1 MEDIVTIAEIL
12 NAKGHEVYAVSP
24 DSTVFEAIGQLAQRN
39 IGALLVMEG
48 DELVG
53 VFSERDYTRKVAL
66 QGRHSKETQV
76 REIITGRVVTV
87 RPAATIPECL
97 RLMTEHRIRHL
108 PVLEDERVVGMV
120 SIGDLVNWIMRA
132 QRATIE
138 QLHSYIAGG
147 YPG

>member
-12 NAKGHEVYAVSP
+12 NAKGREVYAVSP

-48 DELVG
+48 GELVG

-87 RPAATIPECL
+87 RPSATIPECL

-108 PVLEDERVVGMV
+108 PVLEDDRVVGMV

>member
-1 MEDIVTIAEIL
+1 MEVTGTVEAVL
-12 NAKGHEVYAVSP
+12 GNKGRDVYGISP
-24 DSTVFEAIGQLAQRN
+24 HNTVYEAIEQLAARN
-39 IGALLVMEG
+39 IGALLVMENG
-48 DELVG
+48 RLVG

-66 QGRHSKETQV
+66 AGRNSRETRV

-87 RPAATIPECL
+87 APATSVPDCM
-97 RLMTEHRIRHL
+97 RLMIENRVRHL
-108 PVLEDERVVGMV
+108 PVMDGDKVVGV
-120 SIGDLVNWIMRA
+120 ISIGDLVNFIMNA

>member
-1 MEDIVTIAEIL
+1 MEVPGIVGAVLE
-12 NAKGHEVYAVSP
+12 AKGRDVYSISP
-24 DSTVFEAIGQLAQRN
+24 EATVFEAIQQLAQRN

-48 DELVG
+48 GRLIG

-66 QGRHSKETQV
+66 QGRSSKETHV
-76 REIITGRVVTV
+76 REVITGRIVAVCPTTPV
-87 RPAATIPECL
+87 AECL
-97 RLMTEHRIRHL
+97 RMMTGNRIRHL
-108 PVLEDERVVGMV
+108 PVVDGETVIGVI
-120 SIGDLVNWIMRA
+120 SIGDLVNFIISA